1 MAGEKVDLTGE
12 KETLLITLYGKALE
26 SRRPHSRL
34 KDRFAEAAV
43 GAIDYDFSRLKVDEN
58 LATGLAI
65 RALALD
71 DWTRAFL
78 ARHADAVVLHLGC
91 GLDTRVFRIDPPVR
105 VEWFDVDYPEVAELR
120 RKLYPPREGHHV
132 VAASVT
138 EPGWLEAAPRDRP
151 TMIVAEGLTPYLRA
165 QDGIRLARDLVR
177 HLAGGELAF
186 DAYSRFGLRILKLN
200 PSFHATG
207 AEVHWS
213 IEDPRE
219 LEAQV
224 PGLHLLEDV
233 AAYRPEHAAGM
244 RPLAGLFIR
253 LWQHVPALRKIG
265 RLLRYRF

>member
-43 GAIDYDFSRLKVDEN
+43 RVIDYDFSRLRVDDS

-78 ARHADAVVLHLGC
+78 ARHADAVILHLGC

-120 RKLYPPREGHHV
+120 RKLYPTRESHHI

-138 EPGWLEAAPRDRP
+138 EPDWLDKVPRDRP
-151 TMIVAEGLTPYLRA
+151 TMIVAEGLTPYLREE
-165 QDGIRLARDLVR
+165 QGIQLFKDLVG
-177 HLAGGELAF
+177 HLAGGEVVF
-186 DAYSRFGLRILKLN
+186 DAYSRFGLRILRLN

-213 IEDPRE
+213 IEDPRR
-219 LEAQV
+219 LEVQV
-224 PGLHLLEDV
+224 PGLRLMEDV
-233 AAYRPEHAAGM
+233 SAYRPEHAAGM
-244 RPLAGLFIR
+244 RLLPGLFIR
-253 LWQHVPALRKIG
+253 LWHHVPALRKIG